1 MKISE
6 FARQAGVSIKAVR
19 YYEQLGLL
27 APSRL
32 GNGYRE
38 YTQEQVHI
46 AREVRA
52 LAAVGIPPSQARPFV
67 DCLRDGHEH
76 GDECPESLAAYRD
89 SIAAL
94 DQVIADMLER
104 RNALSA
110 RLEWAASRTFDH
122 PPSPPTDY
130 TVLPAG
136 LPVPVDDGA
145 AEHLSGAPIPDI
157 SLPTSSGGQVRL
169 TDLPA
174 GRTIIYLY
182 PLSGRPGQDIP
193 EGWDAIPGA
202 RGCTTQA
209 CDFRDHFQELAAA
222 GASQVWGLSS
232 QSPDYQA
239 ELVRR
244 LHLPFDMLSDE
255 TFALGDALGLPT
267 FSAAGHP
274 RLYSRLTLIIR
285 DQHVEHV
292 FYPIFPPNTHAE
304 QVSGWLRA
312 HPIR

>member
-157 SLPTSSGGQVRL
+157 SLPPAAAARSGSLICPRGERSSTSTRS
-169 TDLPA
+169 A
-174 GRTIIYLY
+174 AA
-182 PLSGRPGQDIP
+182 RPG
-193 EGWDAIPGA
+193 
-202 RGCTTQA
+202 
-209 CDFRDHFQELAAA
+209 
-222 GASQVWGLSS
+222 
-232 QSPDYQA
+232 
-239 ELVRR
+239 
-244 LHLPFDMLSDE
+244 
-255 TFALGDALGLPT
+255 
-267 FSAAGHP
+267 HP
-274 RLYSRLTLIIR
+274 
-285 DQHVEHV
+285 
-292 FYPIFPPNTHAE
+292 
-304 QVSGWLRA
+304 
-312 HPIR
+312 